1 MLKLMLICIKQHLK
15 AIFEVQFTK
24 KLTKT
29 EAELQ
34 KSFAYKKACTVTV
47 NKKKYTLQISSICLE
62 IFRNGKI
69 QHYLLLKSFQSNL
82 KNNPHYIFKSHNQL
96 LRKRLSRKRLACI
109 LKQLHLISNTICHGL
124 LYLFRLHFASIF
136 FQMH

>member
-47 NKKKYTLQISSICLE
+47 KLKKITPYR
-62 IFRNGKI
+62 F
-69 QHYLLLKSFQSNL
+69 
-82 KNNPHYIFKSHNQL
+82 P
-96 LRKRLSRKRLACI
+96 
-109 LKQLHLISNTICHGL
+109 
-124 LYLFRLHFASIF
+124 LFA
-136 FQMH
+136 